1 MGFTL
6 EKSVNVI
13 DEKGDI
19 VWHRKF
25 DQKMFDRLLRLFEL
39 LPDEESLN
47 TLDKVIKELESPK
60 LELAQRIGERVAKN
74 GKLQGFLVEA
84 LTALPMGQL
93 REMNKRL
100 SNLKMKREPGGDC
113 LIIEGGEKPQRINL

>member
-13 DEKGDI
+13 DEKGN
-19 VWHRKF
+19 VAWHRKF
-25 DQKMFDRLLRLFEL
+25 DQKVFDRLLRLFEL
-39 LPDEESLN
+39 LPDEDSLN
-47 TLDKVIKELESPK
+47 TLDKVIKELEAPK
-60 LELAQRIGERVAKN
+60 LDLAQRIGERVAKN
-74 GKLQGFLVEA
+74 GELQGFLVEA

-113 LIIEGGEKPQRINL
+113 LIIEDGEKQQRINL